1 MPKKPWDPKQTPR
14 RPGDRR
20 APKDKSRFAPKPKPA
35 RPGIPEGVAILPP
48 MLTGL
53 SELNGTDK
61 PVDQVMADMKT
72 GVDDIMKKAG
82 YPKPFPES

>member
-1 MPKKPWDPKQTPR
+1 
-14 RPGDRR
+14 
-20 APKDKSRFAPKPKPA
+20 
-35 RPGIPEGVAILPP
+35 